1 MRTKQVFT
9 SDRRNRDL
17 DEAKLT
23 ARILFTLDGKD
34 GPERARDSYGI
45 DGVAF
50 AGFRVFYALQVQ
62 SRGASELIEIHP

>member
-1 MRTKQVFT
+1 MRTEQVFT

-34 GPERARDSYGI
+34 G
-45 DGVAF
+45 VAF